1 MENTGSIEQWLT
13 DLKIPNPK
21 QYADI
26 LLSNGYEKKED
37 FMDPIPDI
45 IGLTGVGIPLRWATK
60 ILQSIELPAE
70 SKKKRRLELTVED
83 LIQSIQPERG
93 SSNRKCVFFIWEL

>member
-37 FMDPIPDI
+37 MLDPIPSAFD
-45 IGLTGVGIPLRWATK
+45 LKSWGIPGRWSVK
-60 ILQSIELPAE
+60 IVSSIELPAE